1 MIKIFDKDKELFE
14 SRKEALL
21 NEHKQE
27 LEKEKEI
34 FYTQLEAERVKNLKR
49 SIKP

>member
-1 MIKIFDKDKELFE
+1 MKLIEWQQKLDNDKKIFDKDKELFE

-27 LEKEKEI
+27 LEKERN
-34 FYTQLEAERVKNLKR
+34 FLYSV
-49 SIKP
+49 